1 MGQIYLDYN
10 STTPVDPQV
19 LEKMIPFFNKHHG
32 NASSVTHEIGK
43 EAKKSFQNAKS
54 IIARGLNCTP
64 DEIIITSGA
73 TESLN
78 LAIKGLVYSSGS
90 SNKHILTLKTEHKA
104 VIDTCDY
111 VQRMGVAVDYLD
123 VDKEGFVDLNQL
135 KAAINENTILV
146 AILHGNNEIG
156 TINPIEKTCIPT
168 ISKSIPRKSKGLF
181 VSGRP

>member
-1 MGQIYLDYN
+1 MENATIYLDYN

-19 LEKMIPFFNKHHG
+19 LEKMIPFFNKYHG

-64 DEIIITSGA
+64 EEIIITSGA

-90 SNKHILTLKTEHKA
+90 SNKHILTLKTEPENIEDDYA
-104 VIDTCDY
+104 VEL
-111 VQRMGVAVDYLD
+111 RF
-123 VDKEGFVDLNQL
+123 EG
-135 KAAINENTILV
+135 TM
-146 AILHGNNEIG
+146 IG
-156 TINPIEKTCIPT
+156 H
-168 ISKSIPRKSKGLF
+168 IPRSDNKHIFRLLDQGKDL
-181 VSGRP
+181 VCTIREIDPDAETWQMCKVKVEMVA